1 MRVKCI
7 GYKVDVM
14 RQFACLAPITVSNF
28 AAVFN
33 CMPVGLGVDS
43 LVAPHKANYL
53 VGAGYLTV
61 SWPIGVH
68 LVVFLSLQC
77 FNGIADR
84 NLQVSQ
90 RAVTV
95 KPSSLLH

>member
-33 CMPVGLGVDS
+33 CMPVGWGVDS
-43 LVAPHKANYL
+43 MVAPHKANYL
-53 VGAGYLTV
+53 G
-61 SWPIGVH
+61 
-68 LVVFLSLQC
+68 
-77 FNGIADR
+77 
-84 NLQVSQ
+84 
-90 RAVTV
+90 
-95 KPSSLLH
+95 